1 MKYGIAHFFFHSIG
15 ISYSNCYF
23 VVLIVVSNRLNVY
36 FFIAKIFS
44 KYIANSYPECP
55 HISSKSFSAMISGLC
70 YWHCGHSYTYDFV
83 DVCIKCC
90 MTVKPQKCEVN
101 LPSYSFCF
109 CFTYLTSIAF
119 YNRPSTLFTTAA
131 SCQWKIYNANK

>member
-1 MKYGIAHFFFHSIG
+1 
-15 ISYSNCYF
+15 
-23 VVLIVVSNRLNVY
+23 
-36 FFIAKIFS
+36 
-44 KYIANSYPECP
+44 
-55 HISSKSFSAMISGLC
+55 MISGLC
-70 YWHCGHSYTYDFV
+70 YWYCGHSYTYDFV

-119 YNRPSTLFTTAA
+119 YNRPIVRYLRLQPHVSEKYTMQISKMAELDI
-131 SCQWKIYNANK
+131 SG